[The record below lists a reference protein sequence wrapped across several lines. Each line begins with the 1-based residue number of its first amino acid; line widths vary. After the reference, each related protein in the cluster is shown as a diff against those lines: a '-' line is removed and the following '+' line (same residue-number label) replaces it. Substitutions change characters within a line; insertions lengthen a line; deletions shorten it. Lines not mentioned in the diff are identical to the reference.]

1 LGIRLNA
8 QYRGKSYLN
17 LVSDG
22 SNDVLTFSPLTTANL
37 RAFATGSRFGD
48 APWLKG
54 TRLTLSVVNLTND
67 RQRVR
72 DSAGITPLSYQRD
85 YRDPLGR
92 TVELE
97 IRKVF

>member
-1 LGIRLNA
+1 
-8 QYRGKSYLN
+8 
-17 LVSDG
+17 
-22 SNDVLTFSPLTTANL
+22 L